1 VEKYRKKLLAQV
13 ITIFLICLIVI
24 LERVFYQMLA
34 AMEENTLSQFQMNVG
49 LTKGEKGKRVASGIT
64 NGFLGFFG
72 KLSEFHI
79 QFLLLTHLL
88 ATIYVAVDALLAT
101 KILYIS
107 MATLYFVSVI
117 QMLYTGAR
125 PYW

>member
-1 VEKYRKKLLAQV
+1 
-13 ITIFLICLIVI
+13 
-24 LERVFYQMLA
+24 MLA
-34 AMEENTLSQFQMNVG
+34 GMEENTLGEFQLSVG
-49 LTKGEKGKRVASGIT
+49 LTKVDSKVRVASGIT

-72 KLSEFHI
+72 RLSEFHI

-88 ATIYVAVDALLAT
+88 ATMYVAVDALLTT